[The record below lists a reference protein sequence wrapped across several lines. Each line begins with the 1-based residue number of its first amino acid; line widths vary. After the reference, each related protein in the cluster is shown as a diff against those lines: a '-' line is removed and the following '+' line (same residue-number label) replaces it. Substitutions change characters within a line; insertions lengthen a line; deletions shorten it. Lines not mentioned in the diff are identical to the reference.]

1 MRTLP
6 ILAVLLLSPVT
17 MSAQDGEQAPLE
29 IYGRILA
36 GEEKLAEAQVLV
48 FKGNEQVGAVTTGK
62 SGKFDL
68 RLGMN
73 GQYSLEFRKEGFAPK
88 RILIDTQL
96 PKFPA
101 GAEVVIAPIGMD
113 LTLMEKAKFD
123 GANTDDLDFPFA
135 LIKWSKRD
143 HAFVQDADYT
153 ADMQRT
159 SGALLLVAARSDQKR

>member
-1 MRTLP
+1 MRLSALYT
-6 ILAVLLLSPVT
+6 VLFLSL
-17 MSAQDGEQAPLE
+17 SAAAQQGEVAPLE
-29 IYGRILA
+29 IYGRVMA
-36 GEEKLAEAQVLV
+36 GEEKLSGAEVIV
-48 FKGNEQVGAVTTGK
+48 YKGNEQVGLITTEK

-73 GQYSLEFRKEGFAPK
+73 DQYSIEFRKEGFAPK
-88 RILIDTQL
+88 RILIDTHL

-143 HAFVQDADYT
+143 QAFVQDAQYT

-159 SGALLLVAARSDQKR
+159 SGALLLVAARADKER